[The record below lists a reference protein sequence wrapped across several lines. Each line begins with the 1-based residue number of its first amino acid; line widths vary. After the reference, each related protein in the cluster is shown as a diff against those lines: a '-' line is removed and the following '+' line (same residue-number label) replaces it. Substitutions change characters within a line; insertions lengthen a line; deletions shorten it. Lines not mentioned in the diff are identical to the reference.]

1 VFDCTIGSTH
11 SPLGVG
17 MRWAWLAEEQRRSR
31 SCSSRR
37 SMAVPEL
44 DPASARNKRPE
55 YERPEK
61 KPTAHEQETA
71 ANHGRTIDVM
81 RPRNKCAR
89 SVVPCQ
95 YERGTGRPGLL
106 AGREARR
113 PPLPRSK
120 LAAAATMGSCS
131 PWLRALAAPWNLNLD
146 SSSKDDG
153 MMEGAEENL
162 DYLATS

>member
-1 VFDCTIGSTH
+1 
-11 SPLGVG
+11 
-17 MRWAWLAEEQRRSR
+17 MRWAWLAEEQRRRR

-37 SMAVPEL
+37 SRAVPEL

-89 SVVPCQ
+89 SLVPCQ
-95 YERGTGRPGLL
+95 YERGTDRPGLL
-106 AGREARR
+106 VGGEARW

-131 PWLRALAAPWNLNLD
+131 PWLRASSRRTVEPEPRLLEQRRWN
-146 SSSKDDG
+146 DG
-153 MMEGAEENL
+153 RSQGEARR
-162 DYLATS
+162 TSTT

>member
-1 VFDCTIGSTH
+1 
-11 SPLGVG
+11 
-17 MRWAWLAEEQRRSR
+17 MRWAWLAEEQRRRR

-37 SMAVPEL
+37 SRAVPEL

-71 ANHGRTIDVM
+71 ANYGRTIDVM

-89 SVVPCQ
+89 SLVPCQ
-95 YERGTGRPGLL
+95 YERGTDRPGLL
-106 AGREARR
+106 VGGEARW

-131 PWLRALAAPWNLNLD
+131 PWLRASSRRTVEPEPRLLEQRRWN
-146 SSSKDDG
+146 DG
-153 MMEGAEENL
+153 RSQGEARR
-162 DYLATS
+162 TSTT